1 MNVAGI
7 TAPFSSMSQLVRS
20 SQSLRSHRDT
30 AFGSFEEFLG
40 APTSE
45 PPLSGHQTAFA
56 VVVTTVR
63 IVSDATL
70 STVASSHGSGKHEG
84 SAATLAPPST
94 SSSSVCFRTV
104 TLVWPLVLLGGA
116 AAAVIT
122 LVPILFLGN
131 VMGEDPSFEPPWP
144 FFRGPLPEEL
154 LVRQLHDEGTAMPQ
168 TVTAA
173 GAPTTGTASL
183 GRPVPEASSRP

>member
-7 TAPFSSMSQLVRS
+7 AAPFSSTSQLVRS
-20 SQSLRSHRDT
+20 SQSLRSHRD
-30 AFGSFEEFLG
+30 AAVGSFEESLG
-40 APTSE
+40 APSCE
-45 PPLSGHQTAFA
+45 QPRSGHQAAFA
-56 VVVTTVR
+56 VVVTAAR

-70 STVASSHGSGKHEG
+70 STVASSRGSGKHEG
-84 SAATLAPPST
+84 SAATLVPPST
-94 SSSSVCFRTV
+94 SSSSVCYRAV

-131 VMGEDPSFEPPWP
+131 VMGEDPSFEPSRPLV
-144 FFRGPLPEEL
+144 RGPFPEEL
-154 LVRQLHDEGTAMPQ
+154 MVRQLHDEGTAMPQ

-173 GAPTTGTASL
+173 GAPTTGTASSD
-183 GRPVPEASSRP
+183 RPVPEASSRP

>member
-122 LVPILFLGN
+122 LVPVLFLGN
-131 VMGEDPSFEPPWP
+131 VMASPRLPKGLCHWCLLAGIRDPC
-144 FFRGPLPEEL
+144 
-154 LVRQLHDEGTAMPQ
+154 
-168 TVTAA
+168 
-173 GAPTTGTASL
+173 
-183 GRPVPEASSRP
+183 GRPRDRPSGAQEETPEIA